1 MGRSVFRQGWVTPGR
16 GLPGSPFLALPSPLP
31 HGTGAPVGGQQ
42 PQGEGLSEGHGGQA
56 HLAVGCPEPGL
67 LWRPLALQGCLGLA
81 SASRMGPQAGLGVAP
96 STRASPALQAP
107 WVWPP
112 WLHFLSFISAAATR
126 LCHPCS
132 TPHSG
137 GCPPGG
143 PLRPS
148 RPWGRGGGTGT
159 RGNMRTGLE
168 LSFCFPL
175 GAPRVPLHPPPQAPD
190 LPPQAPQAA
199 LPALVPGVP
208 TACSSFPA
216 AWRPPSPGS
225 QGAAPLLSTGLSS
238 LAVLLVLPTS
248 AGKRHSTA
256 QGQLPVPRPSRLL
269 LLAPALAWG
278 GGAG

>member
-1 MGRSVFRQGWVTPGR
+1 MRGMGA
-16 GLPGSPFLALPSPLP
+16 GSPGCRVPGARAALEAAGSARPSGTRLCLSDGATGWTGSGPEHSRLP
-31 HGTGAPVGGQQ
+31 C
-42 PQGEGLSEGHGGQA
+42 S
-56 HLAVGCPEPGL
+56 PG
-67 LWRPLALQGCLGLA
+67 PLGLA
-81 SASRMGPQAGLGVAP
+81 PLAALPVLHLSSSDQALPPLLHPPLWGV
-96 STRASPALQAP
+96 S
-107 WVWPP
+107 W
-112 WLHFLSFISAAATR
+112 
-126 LCHPCS
+126 
-132 TPHSG
+132 
-137 GCPPGG
+137 G

-238 LAVLLVLPTS
+238 LLSFLSFPQVQGSATPQLRGSSPCPAHLAYCCWPQLWPGGGGQGEGLV
-248 AGKRHSTA
+248 ARSTTV
-256 QGQLPVPRPSRLL
+256 GGTPPWLG
-269 LLAPALAWG
+269 LAPSAYSLLR
-278 GGAG
+278 